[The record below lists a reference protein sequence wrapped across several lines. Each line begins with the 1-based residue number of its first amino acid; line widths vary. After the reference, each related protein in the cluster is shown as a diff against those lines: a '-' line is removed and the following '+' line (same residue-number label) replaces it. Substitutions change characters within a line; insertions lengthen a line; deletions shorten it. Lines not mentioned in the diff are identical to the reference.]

1 MSPEV
6 VSSTWI
12 QILIPIVLQTFVV
25 LWRLAKM
32 DQQLKTLSSDYEEFK
47 KNAISNNTLSD
58 KLEIFKIQMSNLDKR
73 IIDLEKYRKNS

>member
-1 MSPEV
+1 MSQEV
-6 VSSTWI
+6 ISSTWI
-12 QILIPIVLQTFVV
+12 QILIPIILQTFVV

-47 KNAISNNTLSD
+47 KTAISNNTLSD

-73 IIDLEKYRKNS
+73 IIDLEKSRS

>member
-73 IIDLEKYRKNS
+73 IIDLEKLRS